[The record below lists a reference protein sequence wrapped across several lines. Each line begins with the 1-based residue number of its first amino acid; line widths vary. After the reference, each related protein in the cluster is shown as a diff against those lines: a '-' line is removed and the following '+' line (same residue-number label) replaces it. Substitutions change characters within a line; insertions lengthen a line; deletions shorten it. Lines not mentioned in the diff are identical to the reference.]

1 LVAVARL
8 LPHPVPPQVTNL
20 DFAAKKAV
28 LASAVDIVLAKKLSA
43 LLMERLEFVTV
54 AAKKT

>member
-1 LVAVARL
+1 
-8 LPHPVPPQVTNL
+8 VTKR
-20 DFAAKKAV
+20 DFAAKKVV

-43 LLMERLEFVTV
+43 SLMERLEFVTV